1 MNILVADDSKE
12 VLWLFNRYF
21 SNKGHN
27 LTLVDDGIQAIE
39 KVKTEDYDIAFIDY
53 CMKHSTGIE
62 TCQAIKKIRPDL
74 KVIIMSGSFPNE
86 EDFLNSIGEC
96 KNLIE
101 GFMAKPFC
109 MGDIDK
115 FLYKLVIS

>member
-1 MNILVADDSKE
+1 MNILVADDSNE
-12 VLWLFNRYF
+12 VLGLFFRYF

-27 LTLVDDGIQAIE
+27 LTLVEDGIQAIE

-62 TCQAIKKIRPDL
+62 TCQAIKKIKPDL

-86 EDFLNSIGEC
+86 EDFRNSIGEC
-96 KNLIE
+96 QSLIE
-101 GFMAKPFC
+101 GFLCKPFC
-109 MGDIDK
+109 IDDIEK
-115 FLYKLVIS
+115 FLHKMVIN

>member
-21 SNKGHN
+21 SNTDHN
-27 LTLVDDGIQAIE
+27 LTLVEDGIQAIE

-109 MGDIDK
+109 MDDIENYLQK
-115 FLYKLVIS
+115 TLVN